1 MQKKREW
8 RKACAWLLCGA
19 LLSTA
24 LPQAGWTAEGEPGS
38 EENPIAITTDTGTQW
53 GTASEETWYVVE
65 DMKSISTYRIS
76 VQGTVHLMLQEGCD
90 LNIAHGIEVSEGN
103 TLIIDGTGSLTAKEP
118 ASGNAAIGGSAGDA
132 GMITINGGTIDV
144 KGGSGAAGIG
154 GGSKGTGGTITIQG
168 DADVNAEGNAAGAG
182 IGGGNGKSGGIILID
197 GDASVTA
204 NGGSYGAGIGAGNGA
219 SSGSITINDC
229 EKIEAT
235 GPGGAGIGGWQG
247 TSGDRITINAGNIE
261 AYGRS
266 GGAGIGGSSSNGC
279 GIVAINGGTI
289 LAESTSN
296 GGAGIGAGS
305 GSASDGEITISGG
318 DITAKGGDQ
327 STYGG
332 AGIGGGNR
340 AKACSITITG
350 GEIHATGGDATGSD
364 GNANGG
370 DGIGN
375 GGGYDEAETAAITI
389 ADLDNNG
396 APVIFATSGSGG
408 SANAVAGP
416 DEAWQGVVF
425 QENAGQVYGDT
436 TLSQSFEIPKD
447 TTLTIDADDTLRVP
461 DGIILTNKGSIVG
474 NGTLIGAVAEKQP
487 ADTIDRGRVTINAA
501 SSEGGTVSGAAEYTK
516 GEDVTL
522 TATAD
527 PHYRFS
533 GWFEGENNVSAD
545 ASYTFKAASDRTL
558 TAKFEKTAHAFGQW
572 QGDGN
577 GHHIRTCT
585 ISGCTEQEQDAC
597 SGGTATCILQA
608 VCDTCQGRYGSLDLT
623 NHAKEAV
630 WTTTATTH
638 TRVYPCCQAVI
649 GPEAAHTWQ
658 DGDCSVCGYHCLH
671 ALHFVERVDAT
682 TSQTGVEAHYACD
695 HCGLLFR
702 DAAGAEPVTAEEL
715 IIPVQDTPSAA
726 PDKPGVKLEASANG
740 SVEVSTSAPA
750 YRETVTIT
758 PVPDAGYHVESVSVT
773 DRRGQA
779 VAVTAQDD
787 GSYTYIQPW
796 GTVTISVTFARDA
809 VLSVTEI
816 FTDIQPG
823 AWYEDAVQFA
833 YDKGWLTGTSATT
846 FAPDTA
852 ATRGMIVSILHRLA
866 GAPAAETDVPF
877 EDVASGA
884 WYADAV
890 RWGVAEG
897 LISGYDD
904 ATFGPDD
911 AVTREQLAA
920 MLQRYDQWRG
930 ESDSARSDL
939 SGYEDASAISDWAID
954 AVAWAHAQGLL
965 TGTSETTLD
974 PQGPAARAQV
984 AAVLQRFPG
993 E

>member
-1 MQKKREW
+1 MRKKREW

-24 LPQAGWTAEGEPGS
+24 LPQAGWAREGEPGS

-204 NGGSYGAGIGAGNGA
+204 NGGSSGAGIGAGNGA

-279 GIVAINGGTI
+279 GIVEINGGTI

-305 GSASDGEITISGG
+305 GRASDGEITISGG

-340 AKACSITITG
+340 AKACPVIITG
-350 GEIHATGGDATGSD
+350 GEIHATGGDGGTK
-364 GNANGG
+364 GG

-375 GGGYDEAETAAITI
+375 GGGYNKAEAATITI
-389 ADLDNNG
+389 VDDDG
-396 APVIFATSGSGG
+396 APVIFAAAGAGG
-408 SANAVAGP
+408 SANAIASTSESVN
-416 DEAWQGVVF
+416 WQGIIF
-425 QENAGQVYGDT
+425 ENNTGQVYGNI
-436 TLSQSFEIPKD
+436 TLDQSFEVPADHTLMIAAGN
-447 TTLTIDADDTLRVP
+447 TLTVP
-461 DGIILTNKGSIVG
+461 DGLTLTNNGTIDG
-474 NGTLIGAVAEKQP
+474 DGTLIGTVTGKAP
-487 ADTIDRGRVTINAA
+487 ASTIDRGKVTITVTA
-501 SSEGGTVSGAAEYTK
+501 STGGSASGGGEYDKDEEVSLK
-516 GEDVTL
+516 
-522 TATAD
+522 ATAE
-527 PHYRFS
+527 PHYQFT
-533 GWFEGENNVSAD
+533 GWYDGESKVSAD
-545 ASYTFKAASDRTL
+545 VIYTFEAESDRTL
-558 TAKFEKTAHAFGQW
+558 TAKFEKTDHTFSDW
-572 QGDGN
+572 QSDGN
-577 GHHIRTCT
+577 DQHFRHCT
-585 ISGCTEQEQDAC
+585 IAGCTAKEEAAC
-597 SGGTATCILQA
+597 SGGNATCTAKA
-608 VCDTCQGRYGSLDLT
+608 VCTVCGAAYGET
-623 NHAKEAV
+623 NPENHAEKAA
-630 WTTTATTH
+630 WTTTATSH
-638 TRVYPCCQAVI
+638 SKVYPCCKAVAE
-649 GPEAAHTWQ
+649 PESAHQWQ
-658 DGDCSVCGYHCLH
+658 DGVCTVCAYKCTHELQ
-671 ALHFVERVDAT
+671 FVERVEAT

-695 HCGLLFR
+695 YCGLLFR
-702 DAAGAEPVTAEEL
+702 DEAGAEPVSAEDL
-715 IIPVQDTPSAA
+715 VIPEKETPSVT
-726 PDKPGVKLEASANG
+726 PSKPGVNVAASAHG
-740 SVEVSTSAPA
+740 SVSLSTKAPA

-758 PVPDAGYHVESVSVT
+758 PAPEAGYEVASVQVT
-773 DRRGQA
+773 DARGRQI
-779 VAVTAQDD
+779 AVTAQA
-787 GSYTYIQPW
+787 GGTYTYTQPS
-796 GTVTISVTFARDA
+796 GTVTITVTFAEKA
-809 VLSVTEI
+809 EEPQPAPVTEI
-816 FTDIQPG
+816 FEDLVPG
-823 AWYEDAVQFA
+823 AWYEDAVQYA
-833 YDKGWLTGTSATT
+833 YDNGLLTGTSVTT
-846 FAPDTA
+846 FAPDAVT
-852 ATRGMIVSILHRLA
+852 TRGMVVSVLHRLA
-866 GAPAAETDVPF
+866 GSPAAEEDAAFDDV
-877 EDVASGA
+877 DASA
-884 WYADAV
+884 WYGEAV
-890 RWGVAEG
+890 RWAVSEG
-897 LISGYDD
+897 IVNGYSDT
-904 ATFGPDD
+904 AFGPDD

-920 MLQRYDQWRG
+920 MLQSFSTWRG
-930 ESDSARSDL
+930 DADGTRSDL
-939 SGYEDASAISDWAID
+939 SGYEDASAVSGWALD
-954 AVAWAHAQGLL
+954 AVEWANAQGLL
-965 TGTSETTLD
+965 NGTSATTLA
-974 PQGPAARAQV
+974 PQGQATRAQV
-984 AAVLQRFPG
+984 AAMLQRFLSA
-993 E
+993 